1 MLDAL
6 VESSHSGRRTV
17 LQYIKMLSVV
27 ALPVAAVIGL
37 VSYNLHTAVADSR
50 TTRDLRIDRLRS
62 NRIRIES
69 GVTIRIRIESR
80 IESAVYTA

>member
-37 VSYNLHTAVADSR
+37 VSYNLHTAVADAR
-50 TTRDLRIDRLRS
+50 TTRDLRIGRLRS
-62 NRIRIES
+62 NRIRMES

>member
-1 MLDAL
+1 VAKYGRKSWTLKKADEQHTEAFEMNGLRRVLRVSWRSRKTNTWVLDKAG
-6 VESSHSGRRTV
+6 V
-17 LQYIKMLSVV
+17 
-27 ALPVAAVIGL
+27 
-37 VSYNLHTAVADSR
+37 NTA
-50 TTRDLRIDRLRS
+50 LRIGRLRS

>member
-1 MLDAL
+1 MSRTDKAIYEALTAAL
-6 VESSHSGRRTV
+6 VIR
-17 LQYIKMLSVV
+17 
-27 ALPVAAVIGL
+27 
-37 VSYNLHTAVADSR
+37 N
-50 TTRDLRIDRLRS
+50 LRIGRLRS